1 MEKVRI
7 FYGLI
12 AAMLI
17 AASGIAGEIKV
28 AVAANVQSAFE
39 DLTKAFNEDNP
50 NIKVLPTFGP
60 SGAFATQIK
69 NGAPF
74 DLFLSADTKFPTE
87 LYEGGFAVDK
97 PVVYAQGAIVLFSTK
112 GLDLSKGLE
121 ILKDPKVVKISIAN
135 PDTAPYGR
143 ASVEALKNAK
153 IYDSIE
159 KKIVQAENIGQ
170 VVAQVV
176 AAADIGF
183 PAKSSFVGGKN
194 EYKEGVHWVS
204 VDPALYT
211 PIAQGIV
218 IVKASEKNADAKKFY
233 DFILSEKGKKVF
245 VNFGYLVK

>member
-1 MEKVRI
+1 MRI

-12 AAMLI
+12 AVMLI
-17 AASGIAGEIKV
+17 AVSSIAGEIKV
-28 AVAANVQSAFE
+28 AVAANVQNAFD
-39 DLTKAFNEDNP
+39 DLIKVFNKNYPD
-50 NIKVLPTFGP
+50 IKVLPTFGP

-74 DLFLSADTKFPTE
+74 DLLLSADTKFPTE
-87 LYEGGFAVDK
+87 LYDSGFAVSK

-121 ILKDPKVVKISIAN
+121 ILKDSKVIKISIAN
-135 PDTAPYGR
+135 PNTAPYGR

-153 IYDSIE
+153 VYDAIE

-183 PAKSSFVGGKN
+183 PAKSAFLGRKN
-194 EYKEGVHWVS
+194 EYKEGIHWVN
-204 VDPALYT
+204 VNPDLYT
-211 PIAQGIV
+211 PIAQGII

-233 DFILSEKGKKVF
+233 DFILGEKSKKIF
-245 VNFGYLVK
+245 TDFGYLVK

>member
-1 MEKVRI
+1 MRLLV
-7 FYGLI
+7 GLLTL
-12 AAMLI
+12 MLCT
-17 AASGIAGEIKV
+17 AWSFAGEIKV
-28 AVAANVQSAFE
+28 AVAANVQSAFG
-39 DLTKAFNEDNP
+39 DLIKAFNEDNP
-50 NIKVLPTFGP
+50 SIKVLPTFGP

-87 LYEGGFAVDK
+87 LYDGGFAVDK
-97 PVVYAQGAIVLFSTK
+97 PVVYAQGAIVLFTTK

-135 PDTAPYGR
+135 PNTAPYGR

-153 IYDSIE
+153 VYDDVE

-170 VVAQVV
+170 VTAQVI

-183 PAKSSFVGGKN
+183 PAKSAFASG
-194 EYKEGVHWVS
+194 EYKEGVHWVN

-211 PIAQGIV
+211 PIAQGVV

-233 DFILSEKGKKVF
+233 DFILGEKSKKIF
-245 VNFGYLVK
+245 TSFGYLVK